1 MILQMQASP
10 NAATA
15 QTRPDLIPC
24 CSPKQPSGLVYICD
38 DLGESKGKFSVLDCI
53 AFAICLLTANSPA
66 NLHPLF

>member
-1 MILQMQASP
+1 MISMMQGSP

-24 CSPKQPSGLVYICD
+24 CSPRSQAAYAMSVMNEANLKII
-38 DLGESKGKFSVLDCI
+38 SVLKCL